1 LDADGEHVYSRA
13 FKMNKKHHM
22 DGLRQAFEAYDTDK
36 SGNIS
41 VTEMAE
47 VLPKL
52 VRVQCASFGKGMTM
66 KVHIFFHCRGL
77 YVMQRAP
84 D

>member
-1 LDADGEHVYSRA
+1 M
-13 FKMNKKHHM
+13 KKKHHM
-22 DGLRQAFEAYDTDK
+22 DGLRQVFEAYDTDK

-52 VRVQCASFGKGMTM
+52 VRLQCASFGTIVRPSNGMTM
-66 KVHIFFHCRGL
+66 ISTYCFSL
-77 YVMQRAP
+77 
-84 D
+84 